1 MNSLINIGR
10 LAKTA
15 GVSPR
20 TIRYYEELGLLPE
33 PERSP
38 GGTRRY
44 PPGWRRHIE
53 AVVELKDM
61 GFRLEDIGPLA
72 AVLRGEAA
80 CEADRDQALSLLD
93 DRITSLTE
101 QVTRLQKLRD
111 MAGADG

>member
-1 MNSLINIGR
+1 MNSLVNIGA
-10 LAKTA
+10 LARAA

-44 PPGWRRHIE
+44 PPGWQRHLE
-53 AVVELKDM
+53 AVAELRDM

-72 AVLRGEAA
+72 AVMRGEAP
-80 CEADRDQALSLLD
+80 CEVDRDTALVLLD
-93 DRITSLTE
+93 GRITELSEKLA
-101 QVTRLQKLRD
+101 RLAKMRD
-111 MAGADG
+111 TAVGAP